1 MASREEIAALITVLT
16 SAARVEL
23 DGPLLEAYSLVL
35 ADVEPNT
42 LRDAVLAA
50 VKIDSPWLRKP
61 GELLADCEKL
71 RTRGITYA
79 IKAWDEYVLFGRG
92 DAMAEHIARQ
102 LQVPPHTDEFYTDG
116 RRYFLDEYTRRLR
129 VHDGDLDAAIEHSRQ
144 LTIGESK

>member
-50 VKIDSPWLRKP
+50 IKLESPWLRKP

-71 RTRGITYA
+71 RTRNVTLA
-79 IKAWDEYVLFGRG
+79 IQAWDDYVLFGRG
-92 DAMAEHIARQ
+92 NAMAMQIASQ
-102 LQVPPHTDEFYTDG
+102 LQTPPHTDEFYTDG
-116 RRYFLDEYTRRLR
+116 RRYFVEEYSRRLR
-129 VHDGDLDAAIEHSRQ
+129 QHDGNLDKAIEHSRQ
-144 LTIGESK
+144 KAIGSK